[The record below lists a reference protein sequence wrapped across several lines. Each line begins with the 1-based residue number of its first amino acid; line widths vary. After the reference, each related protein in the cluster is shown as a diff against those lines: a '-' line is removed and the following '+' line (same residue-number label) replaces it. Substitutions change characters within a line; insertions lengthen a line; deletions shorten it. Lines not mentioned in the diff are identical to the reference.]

1 MSKISHEYTLFS
13 NNVKFH
19 WCLKVVK
26 ILFVRKGIGF
36 NETVVSSKYVLVIK
50 LRLSTSD
57 LGITPALG
65 VVVFCFL
72 WVSFFF

>member
-1 MSKISHEYTLFS
+1 M
-13 NNVKFH
+13 
-19 WCLKVVK
+19 K
-26 ILFVRKGIGF
+26 ILFVRKDVGF

-57 LGITPALG
+57 LGITPAPG

-72 WVSFFF
+72 WVSFSF